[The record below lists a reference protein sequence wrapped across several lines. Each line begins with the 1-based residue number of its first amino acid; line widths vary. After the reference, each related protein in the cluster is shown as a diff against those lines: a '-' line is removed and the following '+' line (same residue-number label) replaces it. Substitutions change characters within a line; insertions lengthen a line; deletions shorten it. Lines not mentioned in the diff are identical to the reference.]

1 VSQLPAHAA
10 DPELPAE
17 VPRPRPK
24 LRAEQMGTGWTVIK
38 KVYTKTS
45 LQLRIP
51 TKKII
56 RSELMT
62 IRTSPK
68 NAGES
73 IVDEVIVMGQEKVVH
88 ASSIISFLPRFAVL
102 PAQSLREHAIVPPSS

>member
-1 VSQLPAHAA
+1 
-10 DPELPAE
+10 
-17 VPRPRPK
+17 
-24 LRAEQMGTGWTVIK
+24 
-38 KVYTKTS
+38 
-45 LQLRIP
+45 
-51 TKKII
+51 
-56 RSELMT
+56 MT